1 MFFFFPFLQ
10 QHDQGSS
17 NYMSNMPPQQM
28 QAMQAMMGA
37 TGMSMSPEQMM
48 AFMGMGSGM
57 GMPGGGMMGM
67 PGMGGMFG
75 QPSANP
81 GMFNGAFGNVPS
93 MQMMQPSFQQN
104 GNFMQQQQ
112 QQHQHQSQQHD
123 GGDGESNAGLDN
135 RQASV
140 TNGQ

>member
-1 MFFFFPFLQ
+1 
-10 QHDQGSS
+10 
-17 NYMSNMPPQQM
+17 MSNMPPQQM

-67 PGMGGMFG
+67 PGMGSMFG
-75 QPSANP
+75 QPNANP
-81 GMFNGAFGNVPS
+81 GIFNGGFGNVPN
-93 MQMMQPSFQQN
+93 MQMMQPSYHQN
-104 GNFMQQQQ
+104 GNLLQ
-112 QQHQHQSQQHD
+112 QQHQKNDASAE
-123 GGDGESNAGLDN
+123 ESNGGTEQ

-140 TNGQ
+140 ING